1 MDEKLHR
8 IVKSWVNMKEDIS
21 VSPTSPVSWSQ
32 CHYWDHSF
40 TYHLHLY
47 MTVST
52 TTSKTSTEY
61 YHPRWIW
68 KRTFG
73 WVQPI
78 QSHGPSILTEL
89 TVSLFIYTCIWQWAP
104 PHQKPPQNIIILGE
118 YERGHLGQWNQSSA
132 MVPVSL
138 VSSQFHFS
146 FTPVYDSE
154 HHHIKNLHRIL
165 SS

>member
-1 MDEKLHR
+1 
-8 IVKSWVNMKEDIS
+8 MKEDIQ
-21 VSPTSPVSWSQ
+21 VSATNPEPWSQ
-32 CHYWDHSF
+32 YPYWAHSF
-40 TYHLHLY
+40 TFHLHLY
-47 MTVST
+47 MTAST

-73 WVQPI
+73 SVKSI
-78 QSHGPSILTEL
+78 QCHGPSILSEL

-104 PHQKPPQNIIILGE
+104 PHQKPSQNIIILGE
-118 YERGHLGQWNQSSA
+118 YERGHLGECNQSRA

-138 VSSQFHFS
+138 MSSQFHFS